1 MDWLFLPLRDLLVF
15 SFENGLEVLQ
25 NLPNLFFSLLISFG
39 LIYWMFLQYKL
50 NKKALI
56 IAISGGPSTGK
67 NILSKSIV
75 DLLGNHSTL
84 ELREKDYFK
93 WNKNL
98 SNTKTIGSS
107 LFGF

>member
-50 NKKALI
+50 NKKA
-56 IAISGGPSTGK
+56 
-67 NILSKSIV
+67 
-75 DLLGNHSTL
+75 DQ
-84 ELREKDYFK
+84 D
-93 WNKNL
+93 
-98 SNTKTIGSS
+98 SNQVK
-107 LFGF
+107 